1 MEAKSQNNKSKYFIE
16 SLTEKIFLIS
26 ASVAVISLL
35 LIIGF
40 VFYKGL
46 RPFIIE
52 GYSFWDFIFGTQWI
66 PSANKYG
73 ILPMIVASLGATIG
87 ALLIGVPVGILTSIF
102 IAEIAPKKIAK
113 IMSGAVELL
122 AGIPSVLYGVFG
134 LAIIVPTIQEVF
146 NLPKGQSLLAVIIV
160 LAIMMLPTVITVSET
175 AIRAVPHAYKE
186 GSLALGASK
195 TETIFKVIVPA
206 AKSGI
211 MTGVVLGIGRAIGET
226 MAVILVA
233 GNTPVIPSS
242 IMDSVRPLT
251 TNIALEM
258 GYAFGTHQEMLFAT
272 GVVLF
277 TFILILNLVLVPIN
291 RIGIYGAI
299 ISSIISDI
307 FIFAICFITLK
318 KQITTKLYVSKYIV
332 KPTIAGVFMSITSY
346 IMYNN
351 IINKIQNNIIVLFV
365 SIFSGM
371 MVYFILIIALKILTE
386 EEIYMLPYGQKLFRT
401 FKSKKQQMQVKST
414 HTELPKHGNLRG
426 KRVCKKIKIKK
437 EGF

>member
-1 MEAKSQNNKSKYFIE
+1 MEAKNQNNKSKYFIE

-46 RPFIIE
+46 RPFIVE
-52 GYSFWDFIFGTQWI
+52 GYSFWDFIFGTKWI

-73 ILPMIVASLGATIG
+73 ILPMIVASLGATVG

-134 LAIIVPTIQEVF
+134 LAIIVPTIQDVF

-175 AIRAVPHAYKE
+175 AIRAVPNAYKE

-277 TFILILNLVLVPIN
+277 TFILILNLVL
-291 RIGIYGAI
+291 
-299 ISSIISDI
+299 S
-307 FIFAICFITLK
+307 
-318 KQITTKLYVSKYIV
+318 KLS
-332 KPTIAGVFMSITSY
+332 
-346 IMYNN
+346 
-351 IINKIQNNIIVLFV
+351 NK
-365 SIFSGM
+365 G
-371 MVYFILIIALKILTE
+371 
-386 EEIYMLPYGQKLFRT
+386 
-401 FKSKKQQMQVKST
+401 
-414 HTELPKHGNLRG
+414 G
-426 KRVCKKIKIKK
+426 K
-437 EGF
+437 

>member
-16 SLTEKIFLIS
+16 SLTEKIYLIS

-175 AIRAVPHAYKE
+175 AIRAVPNAYKE

-226 MAVILVA
+226 MAVILY
-233 GNTPVIPSS
+233 TC
-242 IMDSVRPLT
+242 
-251 TNIALEM
+251 
-258 GYAFGTHQEMLFAT
+258 Y
-272 GVVLF
+272 
-277 TFILILNLVLVPIN
+277 
-291 RIGIYGAI
+291 
-299 ISSIISDI
+299 
-307 FIFAICFITLK
+307 
-318 KQITTKLYVSKYIV
+318 SK
-332 KPTIAGVFMSITSY
+332 F
-346 IMYNN
+346 YN
-351 IINKIQNNIIVLFV
+351 
-365 SIFSGM
+365 G
-371 MVYFILIIALKILTE
+371 
-386 EEIYMLPYGQKLFRT
+386 
-401 FKSKKQQMQVKST
+401 
-414 HTELPKHGNLRG
+414 
-426 KRVCKKIKIKK
+426 
-437 EGF
+437 

>member
-46 RPFIIE
+46 RPFIVE

-102 IAEIAPKKIAK
+102 IAEIAPKRISK

-175 AIRAVPHAYKE
+175 AIRAVPNAYKE

-277 TFILILNLVLVPIN
+277 TFILILNLVL
-291 RIGIYGAI
+291 
-299 ISSIISDI
+299 S
-307 FIFAICFITLK
+307 
-318 KQITTKLYVSKYIV
+318 KLS
-332 KPTIAGVFMSITSY
+332 
-346 IMYNN
+346 
-351 IINKIQNNIIVLFV
+351 NK
-365 SIFSGM
+365 G
-371 MVYFILIIALKILTE
+371 
-386 EEIYMLPYGQKLFRT
+386 
-401 FKSKKQQMQVKST
+401 
-414 HTELPKHGNLRG
+414 G
-426 KRVCKKIKIKK
+426 K
-437 EGF
+437 

>member
-87 ALLIGVPVGILTSIF
+87 ALLIGVPVGILTAIF

-160 LAIMMLPTVITVSET
+160 LAIMMLPTVIAVSET
-175 AIRAVPHAYKE
+175 AIRAVPNAYKE

-277 TFILILNLVLVPIN
+277 TFILILNLVL
-291 RIGIYGAI
+291 
-299 ISSIISDI
+299 S
-307 FIFAICFITLK
+307 
-318 KQITTKLYVSKYIV
+318 KLS
-332 KPTIAGVFMSITSY
+332 
-346 IMYNN
+346 
-351 IINKIQNNIIVLFV
+351 NK
-365 SIFSGM
+365 G
-371 MVYFILIIALKILTE
+371 
-386 EEIYMLPYGQKLFRT
+386 
-401 FKSKKQQMQVKST
+401 
-414 HTELPKHGNLRG
+414 G
-426 KRVCKKIKIKK
+426 K
-437 EGF
+437 

>member
-46 RPFIIE
+46 RPFIVE

-102 IAEIAPKKIAK
+102 IAEIAPKRISK

-134 LAIIVPTIQEVF
+134 LAIIVPTIQDVF

-175 AIRAVPHAYKE
+175 AIRAVPNAYKE

-258 GYAFGTHQEMLFAT
+258 GYSFGTHQEMLFAT

-277 TFILILNLVLVPIN
+277 TFILILNLVL
-291 RIGIYGAI
+291 
-299 ISSIISDI
+299 S
-307 FIFAICFITLK
+307 
-318 KQITTKLYVSKYIV
+318 KLS
-332 KPTIAGVFMSITSY
+332 
-346 IMYNN
+346 
-351 IINKIQNNIIVLFV
+351 NK
-365 SIFSGM
+365 G
-371 MVYFILIIALKILTE
+371 
-386 EEIYMLPYGQKLFRT
+386 
-401 FKSKKQQMQVKST
+401 
-414 HTELPKHGNLRG
+414 G
-426 KRVCKKIKIKK
+426 K
-437 EGF
+437 

>member
-134 LAIIVPTIQEVF
+134 LAIIVPTIQEAF

-175 AIRAVPHAYKE
+175 AIRAVPNAYKE

-242 IMDSVRPLT
+242 IMDSVRLLT

-277 TFILILNLVLVPIN
+277 TFILILNLVL
-291 RIGIYGAI
+291 
-299 ISSIISDI
+299 S
-307 FIFAICFITLK
+307 
-318 KQITTKLYVSKYIV
+318 KLS
-332 KPTIAGVFMSITSY
+332 
-346 IMYNN
+346 
-351 IINKIQNNIIVLFV
+351 NK
-365 SIFSGM
+365 G
-371 MVYFILIIALKILTE
+371 
-386 EEIYMLPYGQKLFRT
+386 
-401 FKSKKQQMQVKST
+401 
-414 HTELPKHGNLRG
+414 G
-426 KRVCKKIKIKK
+426 K
-437 EGF
+437 

>member
-46 RPFIIE
+46 RPFLVE

-102 IAEIAPKKIAK
+102 IAEIAPKRISK

-134 LAIIVPTIQEVF
+134 LAIIVPTIQDIF

-175 AIRAVPHAYKE
+175 AIRAVPNAYKE

-277 TFILILNLVLVPIN
+277 TFILILNLVL
-291 RIGIYGAI
+291 
-299 ISSIISDI
+299 S
-307 FIFAICFITLK
+307 
-318 KQITTKLYVSKYIV
+318 KLS
-332 KPTIAGVFMSITSY
+332 
-346 IMYNN
+346 
-351 IINKIQNNIIVLFV
+351 NK
-365 SIFSGM
+365 G
-371 MVYFILIIALKILTE
+371 
-386 EEIYMLPYGQKLFRT
+386 
-401 FKSKKQQMQVKST
+401 
-414 HTELPKHGNLRG
+414 G
-426 KRVCKKIKIKK
+426 K
-437 EGF
+437 

>member
-1 MEAKSQNNKSKYFIE
+1 MEAKSQNNKGKYFIE

-46 RPFIIE
+46 RPFIVE

-102 IAEIAPKKIAK
+102 IAEIAPKRISK

-134 LAIIVPTIQEVF
+134 LAIIVPTIQDIF

-175 AIRAVPHAYKE
+175 AIRAVPNAYKE

-277 TFILILNLVLVPIN
+277 TFILILNLVL
-291 RIGIYGAI
+291 
-299 ISSIISDI
+299 S
-307 FIFAICFITLK
+307 
-318 KQITTKLYVSKYIV
+318 KLS
-332 KPTIAGVFMSITSY
+332 
-346 IMYNN
+346 
-351 IINKIQNNIIVLFV
+351 NK
-365 SIFSGM
+365 G
-371 MVYFILIIALKILTE
+371 
-386 EEIYMLPYGQKLFRT
+386 
-401 FKSKKQQMQVKST
+401 
-414 HTELPKHGNLRG
+414 G
-426 KRVCKKIKIKK
+426 K
-437 EGF
+437 

>member
-46 RPFIIE
+46 RPFIVE

-134 LAIIVPTIQEVF
+134 LAIIVPTIQDVF

-160 LAIMMLPTVITVSET
+160 LEIMMLPTVITVSET
-175 AIRAVPHAYKE
+175 AIRAVPNAYKE

-277 TFILILNLVLVPIN
+277 TFILILNLVL
-291 RIGIYGAI
+291 
-299 ISSIISDI
+299 S
-307 FIFAICFITLK
+307 
-318 KQITTKLYVSKYIV
+318 KLS
-332 KPTIAGVFMSITSY
+332 
-346 IMYNN
+346 
-351 IINKIQNNIIVLFV
+351 NK
-365 SIFSGM
+365 G
-371 MVYFILIIALKILTE
+371 
-386 EEIYMLPYGQKLFRT
+386 
-401 FKSKKQQMQVKST
+401 
-414 HTELPKHGNLRG
+414 G
-426 KRVCKKIKIKK
+426 K
-437 EGF
+437 

>member
-46 RPFIIE
+46 RPFIVE

-134 LAIIVPTIQEVF
+134 LAIIVPTIQDVF

-175 AIRAVPHAYKE
+175 AIRAVPNAYKE
-186 GSLALGASK
+186 GSLALGTSK

-277 TFILILNLVLVPIN
+277 IFILILNLVL
-291 RIGIYGAI
+291 
-299 ISSIISDI
+299 S
-307 FIFAICFITLK
+307 
-318 KQITTKLYVSKYIV
+318 KLS
-332 KPTIAGVFMSITSY
+332 
-346 IMYNN
+346 
-351 IINKIQNNIIVLFV
+351 NK
-365 SIFSGM
+365 G
-371 MVYFILIIALKILTE
+371 
-386 EEIYMLPYGQKLFRT
+386 
-401 FKSKKQQMQVKST
+401 
-414 HTELPKHGNLRG
+414 G
-426 KRVCKKIKIKK
+426 K
-437 EGF
+437 